1 MPFCTNCGAMTEES
15 QQVCTRCGTNLTSTE
30 ETKPSIKFLAPL
42 DYSDVNTIIPKGED
56 VIYSAVFNVAFTDP
70 AKRNI
75 FPEEYLSHVLFTKR
89 GMAFQVGELKKNVYI
104 PWSQLFQ
111 ISIAGIMVRRKPII
125 YNLQFH
131 TNPEYETPE
140 EYKMRPW
147 KFYFEYGPH
156 VINEK
161 KRTGNNLNLKKIQ
174 KLWYKFVDLLGEEEI
189 EFIKNNND
197 FEEFKKHFSVLREAM
212 LQAVPKIA
220 KPFVKRSE
228 LFQL

>member
-1 MPFCTNCGAMTEES
+1 MPFCTNCGKMAEQNQE
-15 QQVCTRCGTNLTSTE
+15 VCTRCGLTLTNIE
-30 ETKPSIKFLAPL
+30 DTKPSIKFLAPL
-42 DYSDVNTIIPKGED
+42 DFSDVRSVIPEGED
-56 VIYSAVFNVAFTDP
+56 VIYSVVYNISYINP
-70 AKRNI
+70 ASRSMY
-75 FPEEYLSHVLFTKR
+75 PEELLSHVLFTKR
-89 GMAFQVGELKKNVYI
+89 GIAYQLGAIKNNVYT

-111 ISIAGIMVRRKPII
+111 ISIAGMMVKRKRII
-125 YNLQFH
+125 YNFMFH

-161 KRTGNNLNLKKIQ
+161 KRTGNNLNLKQIQ
-174 KLWYKFVDLLGEEEI
+174 KMWYKFVDVIGEEEI

-197 FEEFKKHFSVLREAM
+197 FEEFKKHFPAIKEAM
-212 LQAVPKIA
+212 LEAVPKLA
-220 KPFVKRSE
+220 KPFLRKNE

>member
-1 MPFCTNCGAMTEES
+1 M
-15 QQVCTRCGTNLTSTE
+15 
-30 ETKPSIKFLAPL
+30 
-42 DYSDVNTIIPKGED
+42 
-56 VIYSAVFNVAFTDP
+56 
-70 AKRNI
+70 
-75 FPEEYLSHVLFTKR
+75 FPEEFLSHVLFTKR
-89 GMAFQVGELKKNVYI
+89 GMAFQEGELRRNVYI

-111 ISIAGIMVRRKPII
+111 ISIAGLSVKIKRKI
-125 YNLQFH
+125 YNFMFH

-174 KLWYKFVDLLGEEEI
+174 KLWYKFVDILGEEEI
-189 EFIKNNND
+189 KFIKNNND
-197 FEEFKKHFSVLREAM
+197 FEEFKKHFSVLRET
-212 LQAVPKIA
+212 LLKAVPAIA